1 MSFKTNLIIIFVLF
15 FESTLFAAIQN
26 QSYSTNLKMR
36 EERRVGVG
44 FNAGGSLGALGTQIE
59 LNIEDADGAVI
70 GFGAGNGFNTFQLL
84 WKHSMA
90 GFFINPYWKGGI
102 SHWYKS
108 DQEMKYLS
116 STISIDEIK
125 NDRSTSAELI
135 TGSLGVQYNQLSG
148 QLSGTSF
155 FLELTLL
162 SNIAHRTIIPTGS
175 IGALFYF

>member
-1 MSFKTNLIIIFVLF
+1 MSFKTNLLFLFIFLIQ
-15 FESTLFAAIQN
+15 SPLLAAIQS

-70 GFGAGNGFNTFQLL
+70 GFGAGDGFNTFQLL

-90 GFFINPYWKGGI
+90 GFFINPYWKAGI
-102 SHWYKS
+102 SHWYQS
-108 DQEMKYLS
+108 DQEMKYLN
-116 STISIDEIK
+116 STISISEVK
-125 NDRSTSAELI
+125 NDSSTSAELF

-148 QLSGTSF
+148 QLSGISF
-155 FLELTLL
+155 FLELSLI
-162 SNIAHRTIIPTGS
+162 SNISIRTIIPTGS